1 MTTFDRIEPR
11 LPELID
17 DLGAATVPDY
27 FDDMLQRAT
36 QSRQRPA
43 WSSLERWLPMGVI
56 ARPLPRPSLPW
67 RSLAI
72 S

>member
-17 DLGAATVPDY
+17 ELARRRVPDY

-36 QSRQRPA
+36 RSRQRPR
-43 WSSLERWLPMGVI
+43 LELP
-56 ARPLPRPSLPW
+56 
-67 RSLAI
+67 
-72 S
+72 